1 MGSQLSQ
8 ILLLL
13 RNAAGNRFGR
23 MQIVQANKDEFSWDL
38 CKREMSFF
46 FLNVSQRGT
55 VPMHRVQCSGVFCGE
70 KTPGK
75 EDLSV
80 SCGRQGVG
88 STLSLPGAVQ
98 RDAIPCGAVRP
109 SQGIA
114 GFQLLLPVISN
125 SPKSPAR
132 LILVTLH
139 LREER
144 EPSQRRSIPG
154 FVGMDE

>member
-1 MGSQLSQ
+1 MS
-8 ILLLL
+8 L
-13 RNAAGNRFGR
+13 RGALFQCTVSNVPG
-23 MQIVQANKDEFSWDL
+23 FS
-38 CKREMSFF
+38 
-46 FLNVSQRGT
+46 V
-55 VPMHRVQCSGVFCGE
+55 GE
-70 KTPGK
+70 KIPGK

-114 GFQLLLPVISN
+114 GFQLLLPVIRN

-139 LREER
+139 LWEEQ
-144 EPSQRRSIPG
+144 EPSQRWSIPG
-154 FVGMDE
+154 ALVRMDE